1 MSNVSS
7 GFLFNRIAPIYGLFY
22 YRQRRR
28 FSSVLKGVENQM
40 DLTSYKTILDVGCGT
55 GALCSVFNEN
65 GISATGIDRAEKML
79 EIAKN
84 KTENKGIQFSSANVL
99 ERLPFDD
106 KSFDLSIAS
115 YVAHGMS
122 QNERQLLYT
131 EMCRVTR
138 FKVII
143 YDYNQN
149 RYVLTTFIEGLE
161 GGDYIHFIQNAKAEM
176 QNCVLETK
184 PCFSEVKVVNVDE
197 RAAWYICTP
206 DK

>member
-1 MSNVSS
+1 MSKGSS
-7 GFLFNRIAPIYGLFY
+7 GSLFNKIAPIYGSFY
-22 YRQRRR
+22 YRQRKR
-28 FSSVLKGVENQM
+28 FAEVIKGMENEM

-55 GALCSVFNEN
+55 GALCSVLNEN
-65 GISATGIDRAEKML
+65 GLSVTGIDRAEKML
-79 EIAKN
+79 EMTKN
-84 KTENKGIQFSSANVL
+84 RPENKGILFLRANVL
-99 ERLPFDD
+99 EKLPFDD

-115 YVAHGMS
+115 YVAHGMG

-138 FKVII
+138 SKVII

-149 RYVLTTFIEGLE
+149 RYILTTFIEWLE

-176 QNCVLETK
+176 QNCVSEAK
-184 PCFSEVKVVNVDE
+184 ACFSEVKVVNVGE

-206 DK
+206 V